1 MDCERDIRY
10 ILGDWE
16 RDISFILGERERD
29 TRDSL
34 GVGGHPLGRGIYMGR
49 DHQVFDAGLG
59 EGRQVYPTIQRYIC
73 TTIQRQNTHG
83 KFVRGTY
90 GIPGSGDLENIQW
103 TLTHPLTASIGPSN
117 L

>member
-10 ILGDWE
+10 IRGDWE
-16 RDISFILGERERD
+16 RDISSILGERERD

-34 GVGGHPLGRGIYMGR
+34 GVGGHPLWRGIYMGR
-49 DHQVFDAGLG
+49 DHQVFDGGLG
-59 EGRQVYPTIQRYIC
+59 EGRQVY